1 MFYRWRRMGEANRG
15 RVWRLYGWFS
25 GLMMCGSCVGVVA
38 WASNMIFL
46 VNIFTANDS
55 ADVVQLTSQFALAY
69 RWTSAFL
76 VTYGLEFLCLSA
88 AKLMVLDR
96 MSSFAAPQGTL
107 DRRPLWRWVAA
118 GRAVM
123 AVVVLGN
130 AVGFAANVAA
140 AVHYHQAADYMSAAS
155 ALYAANKTKDGR
167 KFRVLGL
174 KEVQTGGDCTSVQ
187 SFCEVAVLLLIVS
200 AFVAV
205 GALSARRVSSR
216 LQSVEAASSVSSAT
230 GRALRL
236 QILGTTGFVFV
247 SFVVR
252 SVHSAMLAFALQFR
266 DYGSRC
272 SDDPCDP
279 CYNEYTHISIWM
291 TYTPEFQLTI
301 VLISSPLTLLVALW
315 GMTTRFTLQLMKSAE
330 REPLLL
336 LNPMASTRQGYEPKP
351 RLLPS

>member
-38 WASNMIFL
+38 WASNMIAL
-46 VNIFTANDS
+46 VNIFTAYDS
-55 ADVVQLTSQFALAY
+55 ADWGQRTSLLALAH
-69 RWTSAFL
+69 RLTSAFL

-96 MSSFAAPQGTL
+96 MSSFAAPQGAL

-140 AVHYHQAADYMSAAS
+140 VVHYHQAAYYLSAAS
-155 ALYAANKTKDGR
+155 ALYAANKTNDGDDD
-167 KFRVLGL
+167 FDLSQ
-174 KEVQTGGDCTSVQ
+174 KEVQIGGFFRSMQ
-187 SFCEVAVLLLIVS
+187 SFCEVAVLLLIVT

-216 LQSVEAASSVSSAT
+216 LQSVEAASSASSAT

-252 SVHSAMLAFALQFR
+252 SVHSAMLAFAFQFR
-266 DYGSRC
+266 DNESRC
-272 SDDPCDP
+272 SDDFCDP
-279 CYNEYTHISIWM
+279 CYTLYTLISRWM
-291 TYTPEFQLTI
+291 MYTPEFQLTI

-330 REPLLL
+330 REPLFS
-336 LNPMASTRQGYEPKP
+336 LNPMASTRQGCKPKP
-351 RLLPS
+351 RVLPS